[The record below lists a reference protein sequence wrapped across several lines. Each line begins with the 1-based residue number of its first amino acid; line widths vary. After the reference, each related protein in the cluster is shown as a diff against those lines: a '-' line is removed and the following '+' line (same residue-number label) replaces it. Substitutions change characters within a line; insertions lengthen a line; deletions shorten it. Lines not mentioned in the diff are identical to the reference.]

1 MIEAK
6 LLGCELILNDNV
18 QHKDEEWFAGS
29 IEETFE
35 YLESRTKVFWES
47 VMADMGERVPVT
59 VTSKEKTHFKIIVP
73 VYNSEEWITKCVES
87 IKNQTYSNFECLVG
101 DDISTDKT
109 YDVCFE
115 YIKSNEDDRFTIVQ
129 NSDKKYA
136 LQNIYDLIESSE
148 PSPSDVI
155 VVLDGDDWFTNNHV
169 LETLNEIYQK
179 EDCWLTYGS
188 FVNYPQGHIGTEASE
203 YPEATIFSN
212 SFRTD
217 KWRASHLKTFQ
228 YFLWNKIDS
237 NDLKD
242 QFGKFYEVSYDQ
254 AMMLPMMEMSGNRIK
269 YVPQVLY
276 VYNTSN
282 PNAVNKTRQQKQY
295 NTMLE
300 IRKQKKYEKIEN
312 EHSIR

>member
-1 MIEAK
+1 
-6 LLGCELILNDNV
+6 
-18 QHKDEEWFAGS
+18 
-29 IEETFE
+29 
-35 YLESRTKVFWES
+35 
-47 VMADMGERVPVT
+47 MADMGRRVPT
-59 VTSKEKTHFKIIVP
+59 AITSKEETHFKIIVP
-73 VYNSEEWITKCVES
+73 VYNSEEWITKCIES

-109 YDVCFE
+109 HNVCLK
-115 YIKSNEDDRFTIVQ
+115 YIESIEDDRFTIVQ

-136 LQNIYDLIESSE
+136 LQNIYDLIKSSE
-148 PSPSDVI
+148 PSPNDVI
-155 VVLDGDDWFTNNHV
+155 VVLDGDDWFTNSHV
-169 LETLNEIYQK
+169 LGTLNEIYQK
-179 EDCWLTYGS
+179 ERCWLTYGS
-188 FVNYPQGHIGTEASE
+188 FVNYPQGHIGPEASE
-203 YPEATIFSN
+203 YPVSIISSN

-217 KWRASHLKTFQ
+217 QWRASHLKTFQ
-228 YFLWNKIDS
+228 YFLWDQINL

-242 QFGKFYEVSYDQ
+242 QSGKFYEVSYDQ

-269 YVPQVLY
+269 YVPQVLC